1 MSSLGPKR
9 KDGSKKAVSIRMSHN
24 DIRHIKLLAERLGAR
39 ESDVIRFAIKT
50 MLEQL
55 APLQD
60 PGAKG
65 RTLVPVFVES
75 GADLVRHFELDA
87 GKLSGIINDG
97 VEDERCVEPDDIQLI
112 AMSGIPRSYLH
123 MRVRSID
130 GVVSNGTFETESPQK
145 LLRRYLL
152 EKYIYSSSLVRSD
165 ASGGAA

>member
-1 MSSLGPKR
+1 VSSLGPKR
-9 KDGSKKAVSIRMSHN
+9 KDSSKKAVSIRMSRN
-24 DIRHIKLLAERLGAR
+24 DIRHIKQLAERLGAR

-60 PGAKG
+60 PKARG

-87 GKLSGIINDG
+87 GTLSGIINDG
-97 VEDERCVEPDDIQLI
+97 VEDERRVEPDDIQLI
-112 AMSGIPRSYLH
+112 AMSGIQRNH
-123 MRVRSID
+123 EA
-130 GVVSNGTFETESPQK
+130 ETPQK

-152 EKYIYSSSLVRSD
+152 EKYIF
-165 ASGGAA
+165 SGSAVPTNVSGSAA